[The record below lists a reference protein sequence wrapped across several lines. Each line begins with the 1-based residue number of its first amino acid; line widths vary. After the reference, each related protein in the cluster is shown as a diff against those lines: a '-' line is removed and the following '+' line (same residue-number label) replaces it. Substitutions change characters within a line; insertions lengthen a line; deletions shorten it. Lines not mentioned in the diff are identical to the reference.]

1 MTGEYKNNVL
11 DKTTVRGFV
20 EWRRRN
26 RIKTT
31 IALRKLAELV
41 DAVKKVDK
49 DSTKVGAE
57 FNPEGNCVDPDINK
71 LD

>member
-1 MTGEYKNNVL
+1 MAGEYKNQVL
-11 DKTTVRGFV
+11 DTTTANGFV

-31 IALRKLAELV
+31 IELGKLAELV
-41 DAVKKVDK
+41 NAVKEVDNN
-49 DSTKVGAE
+49 SIKVGAE
-57 FNPEGNCVDPDINK
+57 FNPKRDYVDSDINK